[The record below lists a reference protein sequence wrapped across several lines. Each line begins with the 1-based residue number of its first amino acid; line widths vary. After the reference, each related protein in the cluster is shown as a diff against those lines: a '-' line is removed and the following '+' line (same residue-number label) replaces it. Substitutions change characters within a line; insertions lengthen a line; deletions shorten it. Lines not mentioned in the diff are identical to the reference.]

1 MASRLNPYLHFT
13 GQARE
18 ALEFYGEVFGGTPVF
33 STYGDLGQSGDDA
46 DLVMHGQLETDRGFT
61 LMASDAPASMRD
73 ETSGEAST
81 AVSIS
86 LSGDDPDLRAY
97 WDKLSADGNV
107 TMPLEKQAWGDEFGM
122 CVDRFGMEWLV
133 NISPAAA

>member
-61 LMASDAPASMRD
+61 IMASDAPSSMR
-73 ETSGEAST
+73 EEISSEGSKTI
-81 AVSIS
+81 SIS
-86 LSGDDPDLRAY
+86 LSGDDDDLRAY
-97 WDKLSADGNV
+97 W
-107 TMPLEKQAWGDEFGM
+107 EK
-122 CVDRFGMEWLV
+122 
-133 NISPAAA
+133 